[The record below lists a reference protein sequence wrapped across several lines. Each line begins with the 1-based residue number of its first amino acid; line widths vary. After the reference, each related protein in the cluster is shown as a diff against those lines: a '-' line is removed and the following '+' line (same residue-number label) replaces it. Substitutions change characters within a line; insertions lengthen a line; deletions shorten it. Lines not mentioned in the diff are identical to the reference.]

1 MAERSGED
9 EAVSEEKKEKIKREV
24 HLGEIERILKGKF
37 GRAMLDSRIAGD
49 ELVVKLNRDRL
60 FDFCRFAHQ
69 EEKLSFDYLRC
80 LSGVDY
86 PDQLEV
92 VYHLYSMKHG
102 SKITLKVPLPKDDPV
117 VASATPVW
125 QGADW
130 HEREAAEMF
139 GIVFEGHPDPRKLLL
154 VEDWEDHPLRK
165 DYRLPYE
172 FEKAEPD

>member
-1 MAERSGED
+1 M
-9 EAVSEEKKEKIKREV
+9 SEEKKEKIKREV

-49 ELVVKLNRDRL
+49 ELVIKLNRDRL

-86 PDQLEV
+86 PDWFEV

>member
-1 MAERSGED
+1 M
-9 EAVSEEKKEKIKREV
+9 EKKEKIKREV

-37 GRAMLDSRIAGD
+37 GRAMLDSRIVDD
-49 ELVVKLNRDRL
+49 ELVIKLDRERL
-60 FDFCRFAHQ
+60 LDFCRFAHH

-86 PDQLEV
+86 TDHLEV
-92 VYHLYSMKHG
+92 VYHLYSMKYG
-102 SKITLKVPLPKDDPV
+102 SKITLKVPLSKDDPV

-139 GIVFEGHPDPRKLLL
+139 GINFTGHPDPRKLLL
-154 VEDWEDHPLRK
+154 PDDFENHPLCK
-165 DYRLPYE
+165 DYKLPYE
-172 FEKAEPD
+172 FEKAERD